1 MKYFFIFLF
10 LISSVQLFATDSTRI
25 KRTQV
30 VDSTNYFQVQLDKNY
45 QSIPTLPNDRISEL
59 TLFVN
64 GMNNIISSFSILL
77 GIVTI
82 IISVASFLGFRH
94 LKNDITKEKESIQ
107 QISSGVSTMLKSF
120 EKELESSKSIKIE
133 VDLQNKYIESSN
145 MFIYKSMMVMA
156 TKLNDKALLNDVH
169 KKVQVIQL
177 FTKDPIARYT
187 ALQFLS
193 QQGSIEHLSD
203 LEYVAQNDSNNENR
217 KFAREIIGIIKGK
230 NESRDKSKKM

>member
-1 MKYFFIFLF
+1 
-10 LISSVQLFATDSTRI
+10 
-25 KRTQV
+25 
-30 VDSTNYFQVQLDKNY
+30 
-45 QSIPTLPNDRISEL
+45 
-59 TLFVN
+59 
-64 GMNNIISSFSILL
+64 
-77 GIVTI
+77 
-82 IISVASFLGFRH
+82 
-94 LKNDITKEKESIQ
+94 
-107 QISSGVSTMLKSF
+107 
-120 EKELESSKSIKIE
+120 
-133 VDLQNKYIESSN
+133 
-145 MFIYKSMMVMA
+145 MMVMA